1 MVKVLETDDEGDGDD
16 ESSDDPVPGYDVS
29 TPQLCE
35 RLIQQSAV
43 SPDKGKKTFTP
54 KDPHDATVQLALYE
68 RLHGGRQH
76 GDDRRDRH
84 DSSGANDR

>member
-1 MVKVLETDDEGDGDD
+1 MMKGDD
-16 ESSDDPVPGYDVS
+16 DDDDASSDDPVPGYDVS

-54 KDPHDATVQLALYE
+54 KDPHDATVQLALFQPVC
-68 RLHGGRQH
+68 HGVAALRTLLEARA
-76 GDDRRDRH
+76 DP
-84 DSSGANDR
+84 NI